1 MPKKGSVKKEPHK
14 KMNHTKKEPR
24 LGYVG
29 LGQARLSQVS
39 LGQVKTV
46 LSFAWFLFYDSF
58 LVVPFCVIIC
68 WCDSFF
74 AVPFLFSSL
83 VVHFCQ
89 GSFFAFFSMVPFWW
103 FLYGVIPFWRHS
115 FLWFLF
121 GVFPFCQVP
130 FYVITFLRLLFLV
143 SCCHRRML
151 VFLYKN
157 APTSFFQLRIAKI

>member
-1 MPKKGSVKKEPHK
+1 
-14 KMNHTKKEPR
+14 MNHTKKEPR
-24 LGYVG
+24 SGYVG

-89 GSFFAFFSMVPFWW
+89 GSFFAFFFN
-103 FLYGVIPFWRHS
+103 GS
-115 FLWFLF
+115 FL
-121 GVFPFCQVP
+121 VVP
-130 FYVITFLRLLFLV
+130 LWRDSFQATFLLVVPIWCVSILPGSFLCNYFFAVTFFGFLL
-143 SCCHRRML
+143 SQKDASML
-151 VFLYKN
+151 VEK
-157 APTSFFQLRIAKI
+157 S